1 MDRQD
6 PAGNGR
12 SRNRRAAARD
22 TGGATSGRG
31 GATSGRRGAASGAR
45 RRPKAGA
52 GRLAALKRAGAGRL
66 AALAP
71 AAAVARA
78 LLRRLRPAYPRPGR
92 SGWRRWIPSWRQWLG
107 ACLYLFTGLTAF
119 VGLAYAT
126 TDIPDDLNSFA
137 RQQDNVFYWADG
149 STMARTGW
157 VSRQEMPLDKVP
169 PKVQGAVLAAENA
182 SFYSDPGVSP
192 SGVLRA
198 LRAAVTGGETQG
210 GSTITQQYVKNAYL
224 SQDRT
229 LSRKFTEILLAVK
242 LDNQTSKKQI
252 LQDYLNTS
260 WFGRGTYGIQ
270 RAAQA
275 YYGKDVSQL
284 NASEGA
290 FLASLLKGAGLYDP
304 ALGKENHARAVERWS
319 WILDRMVDTGQLS
332 PTERA
337 GYTKFPEP
345 TGASLPGTP
354 GAQTGYLVEL
364 AKAYAVKTGHIPDA
378 EFDLGGYQIYTT
390 FDKARMTALTA
401 AVHDAQKDFDAERRP
416 DTDKN
421 AKIGA
426 ATVAPD
432 GRLLAVYGGPDY
444 LKQGFNE
451 SNATTIPAGTAFTP
465 FVYAAALEDGVLRA
479 RGKPRTPVSPS
490 TTYDGNDQVTVQ
502 TPEGPYWDRSGKVVK
517 GRNDGGRSWGPVTLR
532 QAVADSV
539 NTPMLQLGLD
549 VGLDRVDSLAERS
562 GLLGSSLGPRI
573 PAFALGENST
583 PSAIRMAGAYETFA
597 AGGMHTDPYSVRSVT
612 RNGSAL
618 PLDGPKPTR
627 AVKASTARAVT
638 DALRSA
644 VTEGSAKAAAKAHPG
659 TAGKTG
665 TTAANTAGWFVGST
679 ESETTAVVVYRM
691 ALTDLVPLP
700 LTGLGGDTPNT
711 PGSDRAL
718 HLWADYVKA
727 VT

>member
-1 MDRQD
+1 ML
-6 PAGNGR
+6 
-12 SRNRRAAARD
+12 RRLREQ
-22 TGGATSGRG
+22 
-31 GATSGRRGAASGAR
+31 AR
-45 RRPKAGA
+45 RLG
-52 GRLAALKRAGAGRL
+52 
-66 AALAP
+66 ALAP
-71 AAAVARA
+71 AAAAARSR
-78 LLRRLRPAYPRPGR
+78 LRRLRPDFPRPGR
-92 SGWRRWIPSWRQWLG
+92 TGWRRWIPSWRQWLG
-107 ACLYLFTGLTAF
+107 ACLYACIAVTGF
-119 VGLAYAT
+119 VAIAYAT

-137 RQQDNVFYWADG
+137 QQQDNVFYWADG

-242 LDNQTSKKQI
+242 LDNQKDKKQI

-270 RAAQA
+270 RASQA

-284 NASEGA
+284 NPSEGA

-304 ALGKENHARAVERWS
+304 ALGQENRARAVERWS

-332 PTERA
+332 RAERA
-337 GYTKFPEP
+337 TYTKFPEP
-345 TGASLPGTP
+345 TAASLPGTP

-364 AKAYAVKTGHIPDA
+364 AKAYAIKTGHIPDA

-401 AVHDAQKDFDAERRP
+401 AVQEAQKDFDAERRP
-416 DTDKN
+416 NTDKH
-421 AKIGA
+421 AKVGA
-426 ATVAPD
+426 ASVAPD

-465 FVYAAALEDGVLRA
+465 FVYAAALEEGVQRTRDEA
-479 RGKPRTPVSPS
+479 RTPVSPS
-490 TTYDGNDQVTVQ
+490 TPYDGNDQVTVQ
-502 TPEGPYWDRSGKVVK
+502 TPEGPYWDRSGKAVK
-517 GRNDGGRSWGPVTLR
+517 GRNDEGRNWGQVTLR
-532 QAVADSV
+532 QAVANSV

-549 VGLDRVDSLAERS
+549 VGLDRVDAFAERS
-562 GLLGSSLGPRI
+562 GLLGASLGPRI
-573 PAFALGENST
+573 PTFALGENST

-597 AGGMHTDPYSVRSVT
+597 AGGMHTDPYSVRAVS
-612 RNGSAL
+612 RNGAAL
-618 PLDGPKPTR
+618 PLAAPNPVR
-627 AVKASTARAVT
+627 AMKAETAHEVT

-644 VTEGSAKAAAKAHPG
+644 VTEGSAKAVAKAHPG
-659 TAGKTG
+659 AAGKTG

-679 ESETTAVVVYRM
+679 ERESTAVVVYRM
-691 ALTDLVPLP
+691 SLTDLIPLP
-700 LTGLGGDTPNT
+700 LTGLGGDTPAT

-718 HLWADYVKA
+718 NLWADYIKA
-727 VT
+727 VK

>member
-1 MDRQD
+1 M
-6 PAGNGR
+6 
-12 SRNRRAAARD
+12 
-22 TGGATSGRG
+22 
-31 GATSGRRGAASGAR
+31 
-45 RRPKAGA
+45 
-52 GRLAALKRAGAGRL
+52 
-66 AALAP
+66 AP
-71 AAAVARA
+71 AAAVARTQ
-78 LLRRLRPAYPRPGR
+78 LRRLRPDYPRPGR
-92 SGWRRWIPSWRQWLG
+92 SGWRRWAPSWRQWLG
-107 ACLYLFTGLTAF
+107 ACLYLFTGLAAF

-126 TDIPDDLNSFA
+126 TEIPDDLNSFA

-157 VSRQEMPLDKVP
+157 VSREEMPLDKVP

-229 LSRKFTEILLAVK
+229 LSRKFTEIMLAVK

-252 LQDYLNTS
+252 LEDYLNTS

-270 RAAQA
+270 RASQA
-275 YYGKDVSQL
+275 YYRKDVSQL
-284 NASEGA
+284 TPSEGA

-304 ALGKENHARAVERWS
+304 ALSKENHARAIERWS

-332 PTERA
+332 PAERA
-337 GYTKFPEP
+337 TYTKFPEP

-390 FDKARMTALTA
+390 FDKSRMTALTA
-401 AVHDAQKDFDAERRP
+401 AVQNAQKDFDAERRP
-416 DTDKN
+416 NTDKN

-465 FVYAAALEDGVLRA
+465 FVYAAALEDGVLRT

-573 PAFALGENST
+573 PTFALGENST

-597 AGGMHTDPYSVRSVT
+597 ADGMHTDPYSVRSVT

-618 PLDGPKPTR
+618 PLDAPKPTR
-627 AVKASTARAVT
+627 AVKATTARAVT

-665 TTAANTAGWFVGST
+665 TTAANTAGWYVGST

-691 ALTDLVPLP
+691 ALTDLLPLP
-700 LTGLGGDTPNT
+700 LTGLGGDALGT

-718 HLWADYVKA
+718 RLWADYIKA
-727 VT
+727 VK